1 MWAISIESDPKRYE
15 RVYRQFSEIGNLSL
29 ICGDS
34 RTELREVLNYRM
46 HPALIWLDAHLR
58 SYTKHGWLKENDQCP
73 LREELEAIR
82 DSRVGHI
89 VLIDDATFFLDRPPF
104 DHDPKQWP
112 TREEIEELLP
122 MHTVKK
128 LRGWNTLLAEPK
140 E

>member
-1 MWAISIESDPKRYE
+1 MFAISIESDSLRYN
-15 RVYRQFSEIGNLSL
+15 RVKEKYGGVENLAL
-29 ICGDS
+29 IYGDS
-34 RTELREVLNYRM
+34 RVELREVLNYQLS
-46 HPALIWLDAHLR
+46 PALLWLDAHLR

-73 LREELEAIR
+73 LREELEAVR
-82 DSRVGHI
+82 DSRTKHI

-128 LRGWNTLLAEPK
+128 LKGWNMLLAEPK